1 MTSVMCGRS
10 EATIPGT
17 EGGEGAGGRPA
28 GCCSQR
34 DRLSSRL
41 AIHNSISREEN
52 GYSTPSRDHPPGRPR
67 ARRRPS
73 RQLQRQFQYWS
84 PLSLFP
90 AIEI

>member
-17 EGGEGAGGRPA
+17 EGGEGAGGPPA

-41 AIHNSISREEN
+41 AIHNSISRGTAWN
-52 GYSTPSRDHPPGRPR
+52 CTDTTIQTSKWLLLPASRPLQTRGATR
-67 ARRRPS
+67 A
-73 RQLQRQFQYWS
+73 
-84 PLSLFP
+84 
-90 AIEI
+90 